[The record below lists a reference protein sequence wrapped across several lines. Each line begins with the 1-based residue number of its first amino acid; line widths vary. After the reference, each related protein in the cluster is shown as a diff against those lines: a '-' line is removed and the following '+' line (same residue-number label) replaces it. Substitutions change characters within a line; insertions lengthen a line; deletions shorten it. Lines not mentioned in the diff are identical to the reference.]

1 MKKFLYCIGIM
12 MIVMFSFLSSVNVVN
27 AAKEGSPG
35 YTTKGEMET
44 GNSDISGGCK
54 GLLGSDFV
62 QVLKEG
68 YGWMEFFAIALLL
81 VMGSLDFGKAIT
93 SDDSDGLKKAAK
105 KFKTRLIIVVIIFIL
120 PSLVN
125 MTIQIF
131 LGSNNSYTNCIYD

>member
-1 MKKFLYCIGIM
+1 
-12 MIVMFSFLSSVNVVN
+12 
-27 AAKEGSPG
+27 
-35 YTTKGEMET
+35 
-44 GNSDISGGCK
+44 
-54 GLLGSDFV
+54 
-62 QVLKEG
+62 
-68 YGWMEFFAIALLL
+68 MEFFALALLL